1 MDDLLNQDALALSA
15 QIAARKLSV
24 VELMTATLDH
34 IDRVN
39 PLVNALVSLRNRD
52 DLLAQARQAD
62 EDLRTSGQP
71 RGWLHG
77 IPVAIKDLA
86 DAKGLPTSMGSP
98 LHAGQIAQNDEL
110 FVGRMKAA
118 GAIVIGKSN
127 TPEFGLG
134 SHTFNP
140 VFGATG
146 NAYDPSLSAGG
157 SSGGAAVALATRMV
171 SVADG
176 SDMMGSL
183 RNPAGWNNV
192 YGMRPSWG
200 RVPAR
205 VEGDTFLH
213 PLATNGPM
221 ARNPADLAALLDVQA
236 GPVAGRPFN
245 LPHAPVLP
253 RLDTD
258 VSGRRVAWLADW
270 GGAYP
275 TEPGILP
282 TCEMALRS
290 FEDVGFAVDPIA
302 PPFDAAEL
310 WQSWLDLRA
319 FANAARLGP
328 YLDAPETREQLKSTA
343 IWEIERGRALTVE
356 AVQNASL
363 IRSKWY
369 AKAAEVFDQYDALIL
384 PSAQVWPFDLSVEYP
399 IEINGVEM
407 DTYHRWME
415 VVVPASLIGLPAI
428 CMPAGF
434 GGADPTSDQMP
445 IGLQLIGRHGD
456 DLGLLQIAQALHSL
470 RNWPQNRPPE
480 LARPRERNC

>member
-15 QIAARKLSV
+15 QIATRKLSA

-39 PLVNALVSLRNRD
+39 PLVNALVSLQNRD

-62 EDLRTSGQP
+62 EDLHQSGEP
-71 RGWLHG
+71 RGWLQG

-110 FVGRMKAA
+110 FVARMKAA

-134 SHTFNP
+134 SHTFNT

-221 ARNPADLAALLDVQA
+221 ARSPADLAALLDVLA

-245 LPHAPVLP
+245 LPHEPVLP
-253 RLDTD
+253 NFETD

-270 GGAYP
+270 GGAYS
-275 TEPGILP
+275 TEPGLLA
-282 TCEMALRS
+282 TCETALRS
-290 FEDVGFAVDPIA
+290 FEDVGIAVDPIA
-302 PPFDAAEL
+302 PPFNAAEL

-328 YLDAPETREQLKSTA
+328 YLDAPETRAQLKPSA

-369 AKAAEVFDQYDALIL
+369 AKAAEVFDRYDALIL

-399 IEINGVEM
+399 SEINGVEM

-415 VVVPASLIGLPAI
+415 VVVPASLIGLPTI
-428 CMPAGF
+428 CVPAGF

-456 DLGLLQIAQALHSL
+456 DLGLLQIAQALHSQ

-480 LARPRERNC
+480 LARPK